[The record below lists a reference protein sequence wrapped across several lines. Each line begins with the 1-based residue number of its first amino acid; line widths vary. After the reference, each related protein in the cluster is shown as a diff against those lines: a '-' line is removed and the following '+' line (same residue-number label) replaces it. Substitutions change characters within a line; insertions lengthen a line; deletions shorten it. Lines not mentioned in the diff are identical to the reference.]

1 MRLAEV
7 PSLVWRIGTFLVLL
21 AVLATVFQSLAPVYL
36 TSGNLHALF
45 RHMAEQGVVAI
56 GLTFVIVVRQFDLSL
71 AGVASFAAMT
81 LGFVL
86 SGDSPL
92 LVAVAACAGVGLAC
106 GLVNG
111 FVVGVIR
118 LPDVVATI
126 ATGSIAFG
134 LAFVYNGGSSYSD
147 NFFTS
152 GILDLNDGHLF
163 GVDAP
168 VAILIVVALTAALL
182 LHTTRYGEGF
192 YAAGENPVSA
202 ALSGIPVQAHL
213 VAAFSICGGLTG
225 LAMVLHV
232 SASGAAY
239 VSSGNQVL
247 MPAYTAVYLGAALF
261 GSASVPATVAGI
273 LMTAMMLNGF
283 SALSMPYYYSDLIVS
298 SVLITAIAVFDPK
311 LVAALRRNSPLMLL
325 RSRVPTA

>member
-1 MRLAEV
+1 M
-7 PSLVWRIGTFLVLL
+7 
-21 AVLATVFQSLAPVYL
+21 LAPIYL
-36 TSGNLHALF
+36 TGGNLHALF
-45 RHMAEQGVVAI
+45 RHMAEEGVVAI

-86 SGDSPL
+86 SQDSPL
-92 LVAVAACAGVGLAC
+92 LVAVTACAGVGLAC

-111 FVVGVIR
+111 IVVGVTR

-134 LAFVYNGGSSYSD
+134 FAFVYNGGSSYSD
-147 NFFTS
+147 NFFSS
-152 GILDLNDGHLF
+152 GILDLNDGRLL

-168 VAILIVVALTAALL
+168 VVILVVVSLATGLL
-182 LHTTRYGEGF
+182 LHMTRYGEGF
-192 YAAGENPVSA
+192 YAAGENPLSA
-202 ALSGIPVQAHL
+202 ALSGIPVRAHI
-213 VAAFSICGGLTG
+213 VAAFSICGLLTG

-298 SVLITAIAVFDPK
+298 AVLITAIAVFDPK
-311 LVAALRRNSPLMLL
+311 LVAALRRTSPLLLL
-325 RSRVPTA
+325 RSRVPNA

>member
-1 MRLAEV
+1 MRLADT
-7 PSLVWRIGTFLVLL
+7 PPLALRIGTFVVLL
-21 AVLATVFQSLAPVYL
+21 ALIATVFQAFAPVYL

-56 GLTFVIVVRQFDLSL
+56 GLTFVIVVRRFDLSL

-86 SGDSPL
+86 SDDHPL
-92 LVAVAACAGVGLAC
+92 LLAVGACAGVGLAC

-111 FVVGVIR
+111 FVVGIVR

-126 ATGSIAFG
+126 AIGSIAFG

-152 GILDLNDGHLF
+152 GILDLNDGHLI

-168 VAILIVVALTAALL
+168 VAILIAVAVVAAVL

-192 YAAGENPVSA
+192 YATGENPLSA
-202 ALSGIPVQAHL
+202 TLSGIPVRAHL
-213 VAAFSICGGLTG
+213 VAAFSISGLLTG

-232 SASGAAY
+232 AASGAAY

-261 GSASVPATVAGI
+261 GSASVPATLAGI
-273 LMTAMMLNGF
+273 LVTAMMLNGF

-311 LVAALRRNSPLMLL
+311 LVAALRGISMSMLL
-325 RSRVPTA
+325 RSRVPTT